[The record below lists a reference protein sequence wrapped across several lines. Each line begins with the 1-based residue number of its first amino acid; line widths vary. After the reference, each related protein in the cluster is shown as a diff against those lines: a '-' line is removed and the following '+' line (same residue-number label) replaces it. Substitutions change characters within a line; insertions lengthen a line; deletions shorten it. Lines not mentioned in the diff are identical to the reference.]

1 VSAAAGRE
9 AFARGAWGTAYA
21 QLSAADAEAPLAPN
35 DVERLAVAARLVE
48 RDAEG
53 IALLERAHGELLA
66 DGDTEGAAR
75 TAFWLG
81 FQLLFAGEGAR
92 SAGWLARAARLLDD
106 AGRESVVRGYLR
118 MAAAIR
124 CIGAQQYDAARAA
137 FGEAVAIGARFGD
150 TTLVLFARM
159 GEGRA
164 LIKQGHITD
173 GVALLDEVMV
183 GATAGEIAA
192 PSVGDVYCAV
202 LDACHE
208 IYDLRR
214 AQEWTDAL
222 SRWCA
227 SNPELV
233 AHRGQCLVHRAEVL
247 QLHGAWPDALDEAR
261 RACERLADRPGR
273 RAAGAA
279 NYQRAELHRLR
290 GELAEAEAAY
300 REASACGQ
308 SPQPGLALLRLAQGQ
323 RDAAAAAI
331 RGAMTEVRARA
342 ARARVLGAAV
352 EILLAAGDVASARA
366 AAAELAEI
374 ASALDAPYLHALADQ
389 AAGAVCLA
397 ADDTQP
403 ALGALRRAA
412 ARWRELDA
420 PYEAARVGVLV
431 AEALATLGD
440 RDTAA
445 LERDAARAVFQR
457 LGAALDLARLETP
470 RGAPSPLTARELEV
484 LRLVATGRT
493 NRHIADELAIS
504 EKTVARHIANIF
516 LKLSL
521 STRAAATAYAYEHEL
536 L

>member
-1 VSAAAGRE
+1 MSVAAGRE
-9 AFARGAWGTAYA
+9 AFERGAWATAYGA
-21 QLSAADAEAPLAPN
+21 FTAADRETPLAPN
-35 DVERLAVAARLVE
+35 DIERLAVAARLVE
-48 RDAEG
+48 RDAEAV
-53 IALLERAHGELLA
+53 ALMERAHGEYLSA
-66 DGDTEGAAR
+66 GDVEGAAR
-75 TAFWLG
+75 TAFWIG
-81 FQLLFAGEGAR
+81 FTLLFQGEGAR
-92 SAGWLARAARLLDD
+92 SSGWLGRAARLLDD
-106 AGRESVVRGYLR
+106 AALDSVVRGHLR

-124 CIGAQQYDAARAA
+124 CIGARQLDDALAA
-137 FGEAVAIGARFGD
+137 FREAAAIGARFGD
-150 TTLVLFARM
+150 STLVSFSRM
-159 GEGRA
+159 GEGRV
-164 LIKQGHITD
+164 LIKQGQIPF

-183 GATAGEIAA
+183 GATAGEIVAH
-192 PSVGDVYCAV
+192 SVGDLYCSV

-247 QLHGAWPDALDEAR
+247 QLHGAWPDALDEVR
-261 RACERLADRPGR
+261 RACDRLADRPGR

-279 NYQRAELHRLR
+279 YYQRAELHRLR

-300 REASACGQ
+300 REASAFGQ

-331 RGAMTEVRARA
+331 RGAMTEVRAHA

-352 EILLAAGDVASARA
+352 EILLAVGDVAAARA
-366 AAAELAEI
+366 AAAELADI
-374 ASALDAPYLHALADQ
+374 AAALDAPFLHALAAQ
-389 AAGAVCLA
+389 AAGVVCLA
-397 ADDTQP
+397 AGDTQA
-403 ALGALRRAA
+403 ALGGLRRAA

-420 PYEAARVGVLV
+420 PYEAARTGVLV
-431 AEALATLGD
+431 AEALTTLGD

-445 LERDAARAVFQR
+445 LERDAARVVFQR
-457 LGAALDLARLETP
+457 LGAAPDLARLATP
-470 RGAPSPLTARELEV
+470 RGASSPLTARELEV
-484 LRLVATGRT
+484 LRLVATGKT

-504 EKTVARHIANIF
+504 EKTVARHVANIF